1 MINYLSACSQRRQIR
16 AGFFHLSILWLFD
29 PYVTKLINGPIPIY
43 PRPLLDAILTSRPPD
58 SHLPRPEAGGGGE
71 ARAEVGRGE
80 GKWQAG
86 PQIQKARGL
95 SLISVLRQLSWR
107 ARGAGDNYLYCD
119 GSLEGRA
126 ALAVAAQLPTI
137 CIVTSTCL
145 CKTFVHS
152 HNQQK
157 SLGRA
162 GP

>member
-1 MINYLSACSQRRQIR
+1 M
-16 AGFFHLSILWLFD
+16 FD

-58 SHLPRPEAGGGGE
+58 SHLPRPEAGGGRLGQKLGL
-71 ARAEVGRGE
+71 R
-80 GKWQAG
+80 GKWQARA
-86 PQIQKARGL
+86 QIQKARGL

-119 GSLEGRA
+119 GNLEGRA

-145 CKTFVHS
+145 CETFVHN